1 MKPAFTPPR
10 LTFNWA
16 RPPVPSLSSINF
28 LAIEAVGKSEC
39 GAAGVVF
46 LETDSGS
53 FCVKACTETIATE
66 YFSHLLFQSNRI
78 PVPEILLIPYTSNQW
93 NVIKNSI
100 ELATFSD
107 EVVRRSIKSKLN
119 SPMLMLMEYIPS
131 LSITYMGPQKAERI
145 FSGNEAGAIERLIN
159 LGRIFAMDVLINNSD
174 RYPIIWDN
182 NGNPENLLL
191 GVRTFQGTSAKELR
205 DPFNMELGFGNFVA
219 IDSRVN
225 LLDRNCK
232 YSLPQLVKYEERING
247 FMKGLMGYVDG
258 VRERMGGSIDLA
270 KVLTGEKIA
279 GFEEFKRLRKFIK
292 KYSFYDIKESSEF
305 LIILGILICFENVV
319 RSKIMRIENLLENL
333 KKTSKKWTNAEFIWE
348 ENLNKINLDFIQ
360 DIIKIIEENFKGFE
374 ATLKWVHELTGNRYF
389 IDEKE
394 PFDPQELINR
404 SLKVQED
411 KEEDERFRK
420 IANETAGEIEK
431 IKNMRRVEE
440 QKEILERKMKIKE
453 IKAKAAG
460 EREVKARQFR
470 EQKEIMERKFLQMRA
485 ANGQKE

>member
-1 MKPAFTPPR
+1 M
-10 LTFNWA
+10 
-16 RPPVPSLSSINF
+16 
-28 LAIEAVGKSEC
+28 
-39 GAAGVVF
+39 VF

-78 PVPEILLIPYTSNQW
+78 PVPEILLIPYTSSQW

-145 FSGNEAGAIERLIN
+145 FGGNEERLIN

-174 RYPIIWDN
+174 RYPIVWDN

-191 GVRTFQGTSAKELR
+191 GVRTFNGTTAKELR

-247 FMKGLMGYVDG
+247 FLKGLMGYVDG
-258 VRERMGGSIDLA
+258 VRERMGGVVDLG
-270 KVLTGEKIA
+270 KVLAEEKIGA
-279 GFEEFKRLRKFIK
+279 FEEFKRLRKFIK

-305 LIILGILICFENVV
+305 LITLGFLICFENLA
-319 RSKIMRIENLLENL
+319 RTKIGRIETLLESL

-348 ENLNKINLDFIQ
+348 ENLNKINLDFIR
-360 DIIKIIEENFKGFE
+360 DIMKIIEENFKGFE
-374 ATLKWVHELTGNRYF
+374 ATLKWVHELTGSKYY
-389 IDEKE
+389 IDEKV
-394 PFDPQELINR
+394 PFDPQELIDR

-420 IANETAGEIEK
+420 IAMETAGEIEN

-453 IKAKAAG
+453 IKARAAG
-460 EREVKARQFR
+460 EREAKARQFR
-470 EQKEIMERKFLQMRA
+470 EQKEIMERKYLQMRA
-485 ANGQKE
+485 ANGQKD